1 VSVVGLKVK
10 LDIDHDRP
18 CCRNVCIVSAGKEP
32 NARALHCA
40 DCGQHRGRL
49 SKSTPQWIEHVVT
62 RYDARIVLTRSS
74 FAFLARDNGVQI
86 ATAAEQVRR

>member
-10 LDIDHDRP
+10 LDIDRDRP

-40 DCGQHRGRL
+40 DRDRGRL
-49 SKSTPQWIEHVVT
+49 SKPTPQWIEHVVT